1 MINKI
6 LAFLKGSVILEAEGD
21 FLERFLNICSNRGI
35 FLGDIERIN
44 GQKIKAEIGIKGFC
58 EIRPIA
64 KKTRTRV
71 RIKKRAGLPFL
82 LHRYRKRRFA
92 IVGIAVFFVIL
103 GYLSTHIMGIDII
116 GNQRLN
122 ASQIENGLKEFG
134 VYRGAALSSVDRK
147 LVQNKMM
154 TKFDDI
160 AWVGINIKGSRVYIE
175 VKERLD
181 TKRTVDKDIPCNL
194 VASRDGQITGL
205 EVVSGQTMVKMND
218 MVEKGDLLVSGAMD
232 SGVVGIRYAHADGE
246 VFARTIYKK
255 SKKYPL
261 EFVEKNYTGN
271 AKKRY
276 SVTLFGKEIR
286 LFLNNK
292 LPFEYSDPK
301 EEKKTYYIISDKFFT
316 IGTSKTVY
324 SEYVPQKKRR
334 TETEA
339 ASLGKTEL
347 AHELENEIGNKAKVE
362 SRNFSY
368 KVIDKNTVEVT
379 AEFVCTEDISQK
391 SVIDKT
397 ENIDYN

>member
-6 LAFLKGSVILEAEGD
+6 LAFLRGSVILEAEGD

-35 FLGDIERIN
+35 FLGDIERIS

-71 RIKKRAGLPFL
+71 RIKKRSGLPFL

-116 GNQRLN
+116 GNQRLD
-122 ASQIENGLKEFG
+122 ASQIESGLKEFG

-160 AWVGINIKGSRVYIE
+160 AWIGINIKGSRVYIE

-194 VASRDGQITGL
+194 VASRDGQIMGL

-232 SGVVGIRYAHADGE
+232 SGVVGIRYAHADGA

-276 SVTLFGKEIR
+276 SITLFGKEIR

-292 LPFEYSDPK
+292 LPFEYSDQK
-301 EEKKTYYIISDKFFT
+301 EEKKNYYIISDKFFT
-316 IGTSKTVY
+316 IGTSKTLY

-397 ENIDYN
+397 ENMDYN

>member
-1 MINKI
+1 MINRI

-35 FLGDIERIN
+35 FLGDIKRISE
-44 GQKIKAEIGIKGFC
+44 QKIKAEIGLKGFC

-71 RIKKRAGLPFL
+71 RIKRRSGLPFL

-103 GYLSTHIMGIDII
+103 GYLSTHIMGIDIV

-122 ASQIENGLKEFG
+122 ASELEIGLKEFG

-160 AWVGINIKGSRVYIE
+160 AWIGINIKGSRVYIE

-261 EFVEKNYTGN
+261 EFVEKNYTDN
-271 AKKRY
+271 TKKRY
-276 SVTLFGKEIR
+276 SIMLFGKEIR
-286 LFLNNK
+286 LFLSDK
-292 LPFEYSDPK
+292 LPFEYSDQK
-301 EEKKTYYIISDKFFT
+301 EEKKNYYIISDKFFP
-316 IGTSKTVY
+316 IRTSKTIY

-334 TETEA
+334 SETEA
-339 ASLGKTEL
+339 AHLGKTEL